1 MSKHYKKEPVMRR
14 LGLGREEKITT
25 EAQSTQSKNFGEERE
40 EKRRRRCVVCGIGA
54 MMCVEPPLCEKHL
67 EMVSLICQAERLN
80 ARRATL
86 EDVLSMAVLVRGKL
100 TLARREIP
108 NVYRD
113 VMVNYW
119 EKETGNER

>member
-1 MSKHYKKEPVMRR
+1 MSKHYKKELVKSWRGQEPNPNPS
-14 LGLGREEKITT
+14 LKGREEGS
-25 EAQSTQSKNFGEERE
+25 QV
-40 EKRRRRCVVCGIGA
+40 CVVCGGGA
-54 MMCVEPPLCEKHL
+54 MRCVEPPLCEKHL

-86 EDVLSMAVLVRGKL
+86 EDVLSMAVLVRGKMVL
-100 TLARREIP
+100 TRRELP

-119 EKETGNER
+119 EKENG